1 MDFGTASPTR
11 CRASGSARRTPGTRS
26 SGSTRSPRVARQ
38 QLERVREAYAELAA
52 VSPAVA
58 ENVRSVMADQERML
72 QPQRLKAIS
81 VERRVG

>member
-1 MDFGTASPTR
+1 MDFWYRITHPVPRERIGPPD
-11 CRASGSARRTPGTRS
+11 PGDPLKRFD
-26 SGSTRSPRVARQ
+26 PLAEVARQ
-38 QLERVREAYAELAA
+38 QLERVREAYAELAR

-72 QPQRLKAIS
+72 QPQRLKAVS